1 MLRRRPFDRLRDL
14 FFANRPFDG
23 LRDLFFASRPFDAST
38 KHSDRRLR
46 DLSLTYFMDCPLT
59 LGFK

>member
-14 FFANRPFDG
+14 FFANRPFD
-23 LRDLFFASRPFDAST
+23 AST
-38 KHSDRRLR
+38 KLSDRRLR